1 LASAVDQIEDP
12 ITDTHKR
19 RGKLGGAC
27 EGKSTEGVVRGG
39 RRENVVKK
47 REKRNGGAVGYSS
60 VAVANGLQFLGLA
73 SLQGFRELGE
83 YLTVGCAFC
92 L

>member
-19 RGKLGGAC
+19 RGKLGGAR

-47 REKRNGGAVGYSS
+47 RKERNGEP
-60 VAVANGLQFLGLA
+60 A
-73 SLQGFRELGE
+73 SRRVPHCRGSEDWE
-83 YLTVGCAFC
+83 NT
-92 L
+92 